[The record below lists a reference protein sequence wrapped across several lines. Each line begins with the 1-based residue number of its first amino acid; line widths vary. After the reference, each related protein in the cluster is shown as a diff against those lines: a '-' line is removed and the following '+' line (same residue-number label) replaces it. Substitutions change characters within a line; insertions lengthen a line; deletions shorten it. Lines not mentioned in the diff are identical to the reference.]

1 MRKKLVWA
9 VLLCLVLAA
18 VMPMT
23 ALAVGEEIHVSNVDG
38 LVAALENQQNGDTII
53 LAAGTYDVGNRCTTI
68 EANIN
73 GNKDGFV
80 LPIFADNVTL
90 RAAEGAAVTL
100 TSSFNPN
107 TGNWNQQ
114 NFITISGEGVTLE
127 NLTLQGNPNGFYGGT
142 CNKVIELIDGAKNV
156 TLKNLDV
163 KPLTDSEGKEFTG
176 SIYVNVADAGD
187 TVIEDV
193 TLGAWINARAVNS
206 GTVTVT
212 DVTIDFCDNIYAG
225 YSDSTYGYA
234 WNPAI
239 SYDKADCVK
248 ISGLTVEV
256 DENIN
261 LTEQVLTDF
270 LPDGTTVRLNGNV
283 ALDKT
288 ATIKRNAITL
298 DLNGHTISA
307 SDSFQ
312 KDENNNNNHLVDI
325 VADGITVKNGTL
337 VAGANNN
344 HTLNVWN
351 ADSVVLEGLTL
362 NNAAT
367 YGGAPLIVGAS
378 NVTVQGALKTI
389 TGAKSWYAVNVDS
402 RVVGG
407 TDTAATLTIADG
419 AQVAFEGVSPLGI
432 VLEHTAGTADV
443 IVNIAKT
450 AAFTA
455 PEGVENFV
463 AVAPHEDVAADDKG
477 VVIATNSNPAL
488 TQDENGN
495 YIIAA
500 PAAPEDKPAETVPET
515 GDSMVGIAIA
525 AAGALLGAACI
536 FLFSR
541 RRSSSC

>member
-23 ALAVGEEIHVSNVDG
+23 ALAAGEEIHVSNVEE
-38 LVAALENQQNGDTII
+38 LVAAIADQEDGDTII
-53 LAAGTYDVGNRCTTI
+53 LDAGTYDVADRCTTI

-73 GNKDGFV
+73 GVASGFV

-100 TSSFNPN
+100 TSSFDPN

-114 NFITISGEGVTLE
+114 NFITISGSGVTLE
-127 NLTLQGNPNGFYGGT
+127 NLTLQGNPNGFYDGT
-142 CNKVIELIDGAKNV
+142 CNKIIELIDGAKNV

-163 KPLTDSEGKEFTG
+163 EPLTDSEGKEFTG
-176 SIYVNVADAGD
+176 SIYVNVADAGN
-187 TVIEDV
+187 TLIEDV
-193 TLGAWINARAVNS
+193 TLGAWINARAVTS
-206 GTVTVT
+206 GTVTAK
-212 DVTIDFCDNIYAG
+212 DVTIDFVNNSYSGAAG
-225 YSDSTYGYA
+225 F
-234 WNPAI
+234 NPAI
-239 SYDKADCVK
+239 TYNTPGCVSV
-248 ISGLTVEV
+248 SGLTVEV

-270 LPDGTTVRLNGNV
+270 LPDGTTIRLNGNV

-298 DLNGHTISA
+298 DLNGNTISA

-407 TDTAATLTIADG
+407 TDTPATLTIADG

-500 PAAPEDKPAETVPET
+500 PAAPEDKPAEKIPET